1 MNKPKATLF
10 QRLIYRSGV
19 QHTYRIK
26 AILKVK
32 IASNYHD
39 MNNNIAVV

>member
-32 IASNYHD
+32 IDTSRIVPYL
-39 MNNNIAVV
+39 IRVSE